1 MKSKLFQVSV
11 VKGDG
16 VQVAS
21 KYKLKIGIDIDDV
34 CWDLV
39 GHWLDWYNRYN
50 TAKQTLTPTDIKSW
64 EINQYVYDV
73 PILWKILDDSAFWLT
88 IKEPSETQVDMI
100 KWIYDNFDTYF
111 ITDTDYKVPKE
122 KFERFFNIYDFVD
135 KERLIICKD
144 KGMINVDGLID
155 DNPNTIMNVHIPIKF
170 MIKQP
175 WNQVK
180 ELNYCRLDLPDIVSI
195 LNSQI

>member
-50 TAKQTLTPTDIKSW
+50 TTKQTLTPIDIKSW
-64 EINQYVYDV
+64 EINQYVDDTYT
-73 PILWKILDDSAFWLT
+73 LWKILDDPAFWLT

-111 ITDTDYKVPKE
+111 ITDTDYKIPKE
-122 KFERFFNIYDFVD
+122 KFERFFDIYDFVD